1 MSQLT
6 YLFLVVFSLTFFFIS
21 RVRSF
26 EVEVKQGKLKGLLLK
41 SRNDTS
47 YYAFYGIP
55 FAKPP
60 VGHLRFEVNVT
71 KIYFHK

>member
-6 YLFLVVFSLTFFFIS
+6 YLLVVVLSLLFFFIS
-21 RVRSF
+21 GVRSSV
-26 EVEVKQGKLKGLLLK
+26 VEVKQGKVKGLLLK
-41 SRNDTS
+41 SRNGTS

-71 KIYFHK
+71 KILLS